1 MGDVTS
7 QLPLRVQ
14 VMYMRIALEHVLE
27 DTEGLSERSFQKED
41 TVGRRHR
48 DLVVYGIGVAGEVAK
63 DIIRSNP
70 FFTTMNEELQLKVLR
85 TMRDR
90 LFHDYHQI
98 DYTTLWDF
106 VERRVPKLLMTLRQ
120 VRV

>member
-98 DYTTLWDF
+98 DYTTL
-106 VERRVPKLLMTLRQ
+106 
-120 VRV
+120 